1 MESEQ
6 APTIETTAAPGP
18 ISTSASSTPRSSV
31 DSASQPNLFTLVQ
44 AAATGAS
51 APADGQMHSARSHR
65 SYSNSQS
72 NTPRSV
78 NGRAGMAKQN
88 KPRGGLTGLPPRKTT
103 LDTPRSTATST
114 TTSAALPAVQP
125 AATTGTGSSTHVYKL
140 DMREDADHDFEAE
153 LAAHLL
159 QHDDDTSEWE
169 TEEGDTPSFAQ
180 LYAAAEAANRPA
192 GSAALAGSS
201 NRTHAAAA
209 APAKKPAEST
219 SWSIMGVNLLEHFDS
234 TYLMCA
240 GAVLGVCASSIAV
253 LAIKAKLRSC

>member
-1 MESEQ
+1 MESEHPLT
-6 APTIETTAAPGP
+6 AETMAAPAP
-18 ISTSASSTPRSSV
+18 ISTSAGSTPRSSV

-103 LDTPRSTATST
+103 LDTPRSTAAST
-114 TTSAALPAVQP
+114 TTSSALPAVQP
-125 AATTGTGSSTHVYKL
+125 SAPTGNGSSTHVYKL
-140 DMREDADHDFEAE
+140 DMRDDTDNDFDAE

-169 TEEGDTPSFAQ
+169 TEEGETPSFAQ
-180 LYAAAEAANRPA
+180 LYAAAEAANKPA
-192 GSAALAGSS
+192 GSGLAGSS

-209 APAKKPAEST
+209 AKARKPAEESF

-253 LAIKAKLRSC
+253 LAIKAKLRS